1 MSKLSNALQGK
12 LNSRKNSLK
21 DSVKGLPERQLDLFS
36 SLSDPSAP
44 RRTKTK
50 PPAIPE
56 SKIETPPEVE
66 MVLPPPGEPP
76 DVAAEVRAV
85 LSESGAAHPVKPV
98 HSSPDGRPP
107 LRTGIYRRPQR
118 PVAPPP
124 PSTPPQTPRSP
135 SGPRRSPFRWMADF
149 FSGLELNRRVVALV
163 IVLIVLVA
171 LIAFWTAP
179 RGASDGKLGTLL
191 DLSTIEIAETE
202 AVSVPEPVAVAA
214 VAVVE
219 AEPVVVPSTAWKVKG
234 AVATQVGKMTRVRF
248 TIPVFH
254 SSDYISKEG
263 MNALKAVAKK
273 LRSMK
278 GTVRVVVIGHSD
290 NVPLSKPTA
299 RFKSNKELASLRA
312 KVAVDHLVPFTR
324 ANKGLEFEA
333 KTGAPSEAPY
343 PNDTSKNRRLNR
355 TVTLQ
360 ITPAK

>member
-36 SLSDPSAP
+36 SLSDSSAT

-56 SKIETPPEVE
+56 SKLESVPEVE
-66 MVLPPPGEPP
+66 MILPPPGEPP

-98 HSSPDGRPP
+98 QSSPDGRPP

-118 PVAPPP
+118 PVASPP
-124 PSTPPQTPRSP
+124 PSTPPQAPRSP
-135 SGPRRSPFRWMADF
+135 SGPRRSPVRWMADF
-149 FSGLELNRRVVALV
+149 FSGLELNRRVLSLV

-179 RGASDGKLGTLL
+179 RGSSDGKLGTLL
-191 DLSTIEIAETE
+191 DLSAMEIAETE
-202 AVSVPEPVAVAA
+202 AISVPEPA
-214 VAVVE
+214 AVVE
-219 AEPVVVPSTAWKVKG
+219 EEPTAVLVTAWKVKG

-248 TIPVFH
+248 TVPVFH

-299 RFKSNKELASLRA
+299 RFKSNKELAGLRA

-355 TVTLQ
+355 TVTLE
-360 ITPAK
+360 ITPAS

>member
-12 LNSRKNSLK
+12 LNSERG
-21 DSVKGLPERQLDLFS
+21 SVKGLPGRQLDLFS
-36 SLSDPSAP
+36 SLSDSPAASQ
-44 RRTKTK
+44 RRARTK

-56 SKIETPPEVE
+56 PKMESPSEVE
-66 MVLPPPGEPP
+66 MILPPPGEPP

-98 HSSPDGRPP
+98 QSSPEGRPP

-118 PVAPPP
+118 SVAPPP
-124 PSTPPQTPRSP
+124 PSKPPKPSRSD

-149 FSGLELNRRVVALV
+149 FSGLELNRRGVSLV

-179 RGASDGKLGTLL
+179 RGSSDGKLGTLL

-202 AVSVPEPVAVAA
+202 SSPPATAPPNPESVAEVKKEPAM
-214 VAVVE
+214 
-219 AEPVVVPSTAWKVKG
+219 VPATDWKVKG
-234 AVATQVGKMTRVRF
+234 TVATLQGTTIHVRF
-248 TIPVFH
+248 IVPVFQ
-254 SSDYISKEG
+254 SADYISKQG
-263 MNALKAVAKK
+263 MDALKAVARK

-278 GTVRVVVIGHSD
+278 GVTRVVVVGHSD
-290 NVPLSKPTA
+290 NVPLSKPNK
-299 RFKSNKELASLRA
+299 RFQNNQELAALRA
-312 KVAVDHLVPFTR
+312 KVAVAHLKPFSR

-333 KTGAPSEAPY
+333 RTGAPSEAPY

-355 TVTLQ
+355 TVTLE
-360 ITPAK
+360 ITPAS